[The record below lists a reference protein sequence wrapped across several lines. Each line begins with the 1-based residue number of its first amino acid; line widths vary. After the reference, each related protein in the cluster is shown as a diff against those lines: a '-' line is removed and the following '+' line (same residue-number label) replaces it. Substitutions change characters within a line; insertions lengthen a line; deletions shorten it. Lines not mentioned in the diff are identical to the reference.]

1 MQDSEVIDEFKVEAD
16 EMLND
21 SEEYLLILGK
31 GQEFEKTLMVF
42 F

>member
-21 SEEYLLILGK
+21 SEEYLLNLGK